1 MTIELVPPP
10 ANNELLVSS
19 KDTIFQIDQKLSEL
33 HDPEYIEKL
42 ASAVRLAVAAHE
54 GHDGLDDKPL
64 ALHCADVAPSYFRAE
79 AAWAAS

>member
-64 ALHCADVAPSYFRAE
+64 AFALR
-79 AAWAAS
+79 